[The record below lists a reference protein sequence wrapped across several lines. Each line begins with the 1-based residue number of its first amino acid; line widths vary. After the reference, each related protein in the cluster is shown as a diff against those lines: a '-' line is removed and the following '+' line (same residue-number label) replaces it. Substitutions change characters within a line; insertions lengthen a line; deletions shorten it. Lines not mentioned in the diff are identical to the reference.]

1 MNDFN
6 YYKSK
11 EIYREKYYQMPKVF
25 FTNEKYM
32 DLSNDA
38 KIAYML
44 LKDRFDY
51 SVKNNWVDS
60 DDNIFFI
67 FTVEELMKL
76 LQCREGKVSKIKKE
90 LEKAGLL
97 KQKRGRVNK
106 RDGKIE
112 SMPNLL
118 YLGKPEVTNQDVFKI
133 MEEEDNTDSTVIAK
147 IANTAKPRKINDS
160 TVIAKI
166 ANTAKP
172 RKINDS
178 TVIAKIANTAKPRK
192 INDSTV
198 IAKIA
203 NTAKS
208 SHIKDSTVIAKIADN
223 LFYSNSIDTNRHI
236 IDTET
241 DQLQNQVLLDN
252 FVDIMQEDSIN
263 TFVPENVLNLI
274 KTFSSSYSEAQQTVQ
289 TIHNAKKKAEELEQT
304 IVVYEELESYGI
316 DADKGL
322 YMTLLK
328 AYQKQKTEKVNNLQ
342 NLIFVYVKNWFV
354 EKAIAAKLA
363 NEQRETFNELPT
375 VSTENWL
382 E

>member
-25 FTNEKYM
+25 FTNQKYM

-147 IANTAKPRKINDS
+147 IANTVKPRE
-160 TVIAKI
+160 
-166 ANTAKP
+166 
-172 RKINDS
+172 
-178 TVIAKIANTAKPRK
+178 

-252 FVDIMQEDSIN
+252 FVDIMKEDSIN

-274 KTFSSSYSEAQQTVQ
+274 KTFSSTYEDAQKTVQ

-304 IVVYEELESYGI
+304 VVVYEELESYGI

>member
-25 FTNEKYM
+25 FTNQKYM

-147 IANTAKPRKINDS
+147 IANTVKPRE
-160 TVIAKI
+160 
-166 ANTAKP
+166 
-172 RKINDS
+172 
-178 TVIAKIANTAKPRK
+178 

-252 FVDIMQEDSIN
+252 FVEIMKEDSIN
-263 TFVPENVLNLI
+263 TFVPEKVLSLI
-274 KTFSSSYSEAQQTVQ
+274 KTFSNTYEEAQQTVT
-289 TIHNAKKKAEELEQT
+289 TIHNAKHKAEELEKT
-304 IVVYEELESYGI
+304 VVVYEELESYGI

-342 NLIFVYVKNWFV
+342 NLIFVYVKNWFI

>member
-133 MEEEDNTDSTVIAK
+133 MEEEDNT
-147 IANTAKPRKINDS
+147 
-160 TVIAKI
+160 
-166 ANTAKP
+166 
-172 RKINDS
+172 DS

-375 VSTENWL
+375 V
-382 E
+382 

>member
-1 MNDFN
+1 MSKFQF
-6 YYKSK
+6 YKSK
-11 EIYREKYYQMPKVF
+11 EVYREKYYQMPKVF
-25 FTNEKYM
+25 FTSEKYLN
-32 DLSNDA
+32 LSNDA

-97 KQKRGRVNK
+97 KQKRGRANK
-106 RDGKIE
+106 HDGKIE

-118 YLGKPEVTNQDVFKI
+118 YLGKPEVTTQDVFKI
-133 MEEEDNTDSTVIAK
+133 MEEEDTTDSTVIAK
-147 IANTAKPRKINDS
+147 IANTVKPQEINDS
-160 TVIAKI
+160 TVIVKI
-166 ANTAKP
+166 ANTAK
-172 RKINDS
+172 
-178 TVIAKIANTAKPRK
+178 V
-192 INDSTV
+192 
-198 IAKIA
+198 
-203 NTAKS
+203 
-208 SHIKDSTVIAKIADN
+208 SHTKDSTVIAKIADN
-223 LFYSNSIDTNRHI
+223 LFYSNNLDTNRHL

-252 FVDIMQEDSIN
+252 FVDIMKEDSIN

-274 KTFSSSYSEAQQTVQ
+274 KTFSSTYEDAQQTVQ

-316 DADKGL
+316 DVDKGL

-342 NLIFVYVKNWFV
+342 NLIFVYVKNWFA
-354 EKAIAAKLA
+354 EKAIPAKLA
-363 NEQRETFNELPT
+363 HEQTAETNSLPAINI
-375 VSTENWL
+375 ENWL

>member
-1 MNDFN
+1 
-6 YYKSK
+6 
-11 EIYREKYYQMPKVF
+11 
-25 FTNEKYM
+25 
-32 DLSNDA
+32 A

-133 MEEEDNTDSTVIAK
+133 MEEEDNT
-147 IANTAKPRKINDS
+147 
-160 TVIAKI
+160 
-166 ANTAKP
+166 
-172 RKINDS
+172 DS

-354 EKAIAAKLA
+354 EKAIAA
-363 NEQRETFNELPT
+363 
-375 VSTENWL
+375 
-382 E
+382 

>member
-97 KQKRGRVNK
+97 KQRRGRVNK

-133 MEEEDNTDSTVIAK
+133 LEEEDNTDTTVIAK
-147 IANTAKPRKINDS
+147 IANTAKPREINDT

-166 ANTAKP
+166 ANTE
-172 RKINDS
+172 
-178 TVIAKIANTAKPRK
+178 
-192 INDSTV
+192 
-198 IAKIA
+198 
-203 NTAKS
+203 KS

-241 DQLQNQVLLDN
+241 DQLQSQVLLDN
-252 FVDIMQEDSIN
+252 FVDIMKEESIN

-375 VSTENWL
+375 VSTDNWL

>member
-133 MEEEDNTDSTVIAK
+133 MEEEDNT
-147 IANTAKPRKINDS
+147 
-160 TVIAKI
+160 
-166 ANTAKP
+166 
-172 RKINDS
+172 DS

-363 NEQRETFNELPT
+363 N
-375 VSTENWL
+375 
-382 E
+382 

>member
-133 MEEEDNTDSTVIAK
+133 MEEEDNTDTTVIAK
-147 IANTAKPRKINDS
+147 ITNTAKPREIND
-160 TVIAKI
+160 T
-166 ANTAKP
+166 
-172 RKINDS
+172 
-178 TVIAKIANTAKPRK
+178 
-192 INDSTV
+192 TV

-252 FVDIMQEDSIN
+252 FVDIMKEDSIN

-289 TIHNAKKKAEELEQT
+289 TIHNAKRKAEELEQT

>member
-1 MNDFN
+1 
-6 YYKSK
+6 
-11 EIYREKYYQMPKVF
+11 
-25 FTNEKYM
+25 YM

-133 MEEEDNTDSTVIAK
+133 MEEEDNT
-147 IANTAKPRKINDS
+147 
-160 TVIAKI
+160 
-166 ANTAKP
+166 
-172 RKINDS
+172 DS

>member
-1 MNDFN
+1 NDFN

-133 MEEEDNTDSTVIAK
+133 MEEEDNT
-147 IANTAKPRKINDS
+147 
-160 TVIAKI
+160 
-166 ANTAKP
+166 
-172 RKINDS
+172 DS

-375 VSTENWL
+375 VS
-382 E
+382 

>member
-1 MNDFN
+1 
-6 YYKSK
+6 
-11 EIYREKYYQMPKVF
+11 
-25 FTNEKYM
+25 
-32 DLSNDA
+32 
-38 KIAYML
+38 
-44 LKDRFDY
+44 
-51 SVKNNWVDS
+51 
-60 DDNIFFI
+60 
-67 FTVEELMKL
+67 
-76 LQCREGKVSKIKKE
+76 
-90 LEKAGLL
+90 
-97 KQKRGRVNK
+97 
-106 RDGKIE
+106 
-112 SMPNLL
+112 PNLL

-133 MEEEDNTDSTVIAK
+133 MEEEDNTDTTVIAK
-147 IANTAKPRKINDS
+147 IANTAKPREIND
-160 TVIAKI
+160 T
-166 ANTAKP
+166 
-172 RKINDS
+172 
-178 TVIAKIANTAKPRK
+178 
-192 INDSTV
+192 TV

-252 FVDIMQEDSIN
+252 FVDIMKEDSIN

-274 KTFSSSYSEAQQTVQ
+274 KTFSSTYEDAQKTVQ

-304 IVVYEELESYGI
+304 VVVYEELESYGI

>member
-133 MEEEDNTDSTVIAK
+133 MEEEDNTDT
-147 IANTAKPRKINDS
+147 
-160 TVIAKI
+160 
-166 ANTAKP
+166 
-172 RKINDS
+172 
-178 TVIAKIANTAKPRK
+178 
-192 INDSTV
+192 TV

-252 FVDIMQEDSIN
+252 FVDIMKEDSIN

-289 TIHNAKKKAEELEQT
+289 TIHNAKRKAEELEQT

>member
-1 MNDFN
+1 
-6 YYKSK
+6 
-11 EIYREKYYQMPKVF
+11 MPKVF

-51 SVKNNWVDS
+51 SVKNNWLDS

-133 MEEEDNTDSTVIAK
+133 MEEEDNT
-147 IANTAKPRKINDS
+147 
-160 TVIAKI
+160 
-166 ANTAKP
+166 
-172 RKINDS
+172 DS

>member
-147 IANTAKPRKINDS
+147 IANTAK
-160 TVIAKI
+160 
-166 ANTAKP
+166 
-172 RKINDS
+172 
-178 TVIAKIANTAKPRK
+178 
-192 INDSTV
+192 
-198 IAKIA
+198 
-203 NTAKS
+203 S

-289 TIHNAKKKAEELEQT
+289 TIHNAKKKAEKLEQT

>member
-147 IANTAKPRKINDS
+147 IANTVKPRE
-160 TVIAKI
+160 
-166 ANTAKP
+166 
-172 RKINDS
+172 
-178 TVIAKIANTAKPRK
+178 

-252 FVDIMQEDSIN
+252 FVDIMKEDSIN

-363 NEQRETFNELPT
+363 IEQRETFNELPT

>member
-1 MNDFN
+1 
-6 YYKSK
+6 
-11 EIYREKYYQMPKVF
+11 
-25 FTNEKYM
+25 
-32 DLSNDA
+32 
-38 KIAYML
+38 
-44 LKDRFDY
+44 

-133 MEEEDNTDSTVIAK
+133 MEEEDNT
-147 IANTAKPRKINDS
+147 
-160 TVIAKI
+160 
-166 ANTAKP
+166 
-172 RKINDS
+172 DS

>member
-1 MNDFN
+1 
-6 YYKSK
+6 
-11 EIYREKYYQMPKVF
+11 
-25 FTNEKYM
+25 
-32 DLSNDA
+32 
-38 KIAYML
+38 
-44 LKDRFDY
+44 KDRFDY

-133 MEEEDNTDSTVIAK
+133 MEEEDNTDTTVIAK
-147 IANTAKPRKINDS
+147 IANTAKPREIND
-160 TVIAKI
+160 T
-166 ANTAKP
+166 
-172 RKINDS
+172 
-178 TVIAKIANTAKPRK
+178 
-192 INDSTV
+192 TV

-252 FVDIMQEDSIN
+252 FVDIMKEDSIN

-274 KTFSSSYSEAQQTVQ
+274 KTFSSTYEDAQKTVQ

-304 IVVYEELESYGI
+304 VVVYEELESYGI

>member
-133 MEEEDNTDSTVIAK
+133 MEEEDNTDTTVIAK
-147 IANTAKPRKINDS
+147 IANTAKPREINDT

-166 ANTAKP
+166 ANT
-172 RKINDS
+172 
-178 TVIAKIANTAKPRK
+178 V
-192 INDSTV
+192 
-198 IAKIA
+198 
-203 NTAKS
+203 KS

-252 FVDIMQEDSIN
+252 FVDIMKEDSIN

-289 TIHNAKKKAEELEQT
+289 TIHNAKRKAEELEQT

-375 VSTENWL
+375 VSTE
-382 E
+382 

>member
-1 MNDFN
+1 
-6 YYKSK
+6 
-11 EIYREKYYQMPKVF
+11 
-25 FTNEKYM
+25 EKYM

-133 MEEEDNTDSTVIAK
+133 MEEEDNTDTTVIAK
-147 IANTAKPRKINDS
+147 IANTAKPREIND
-160 TVIAKI
+160 T
-166 ANTAKP
+166 
-172 RKINDS
+172 
-178 TVIAKIANTAKPRK
+178 
-192 INDSTV
+192 TV

-252 FVDIMQEDSIN
+252 FVDIMKEDSIN

-274 KTFSSSYSEAQQTVQ
+274 KTFSSTYEDAQKTVQ

-304 IVVYEELESYGI
+304 VVVYEELESYGI

-354 EKAIAAKLA
+354 
-363 NEQRETFNELPT
+363 
-375 VSTENWL
+375 
-382 E
+382 

>member
-133 MEEEDNTDSTVIAK
+133 MEEEDNTDTTVIAK
-147 IANTAKPRKINDS
+147 IANTAKPREIND
-160 TVIAKI
+160 T
-166 ANTAKP
+166 
-172 RKINDS
+172 
-178 TVIAKIANTAKPRK
+178 
-192 INDSTV
+192 TV

-252 FVDIMQEDSIN
+252 FVDIMKEDSIN

-274 KTFSSSYSEAQQTVQ
+274 KTFSSTYEDAQKTVQ

-304 IVVYEELESYGI
+304 VVVYEELESYGI

-328 AYQKQKTEKVNNLQ
+328 AYQKQ
-342 NLIFVYVKNWFV
+342 
-354 EKAIAAKLA
+354 
-363 NEQRETFNELPT
+363 
-375 VSTENWL
+375 
-382 E
+382 

>member
-1 MNDFN
+1 
-6 YYKSK
+6 
-11 EIYREKYYQMPKVF
+11 
-25 FTNEKYM
+25 
-32 DLSNDA
+32 SNDA

-51 SVKNNWVDS
+51 SVKNNWLDS

-133 MEEEDNTDSTVIAK
+133 MEEEDNT
-147 IANTAKPRKINDS
+147 
-160 TVIAKI
+160 
-166 ANTAKP
+166 
-172 RKINDS
+172 DS

>member
-51 SVKNNWVDS
+51 SVKNNWLDS

-133 MEEEDNTDSTVIAK
+133 MEEEDNT
-147 IANTAKPRKINDS
+147 
-160 TVIAKI
+160 
-166 ANTAKP
+166 
-172 RKINDS
+172 DS

>member
-133 MEEEDNTDSTVIAK
+133 MEEEDNTDTTVIAK
-147 IANTAKPRKINDS
+147 IANTAKPREIND
-160 TVIAKI
+160 T
-166 ANTAKP
+166 
-172 RKINDS
+172 
-178 TVIAKIANTAKPRK
+178 
-192 INDSTV
+192 TV

-252 FVDIMQEDSIN
+252 FVDIMKEDSIN

-274 KTFSSSYSEAQQTVQ
+274 KTFSSTYEDAQKTVQ

-304 IVVYEELESYGI
+304 VVVYEELESYGI

-342 NLIFVYVKNWFV
+342 NLIFV
-354 EKAIAAKLA
+354 
-363 NEQRETFNELPT
+363 
-375 VSTENWL
+375 
-382 E
+382 

>member
-133 MEEEDNTDSTVIAK
+133 MEEEDNTDTTVIAK
-147 IANTAKPRKINDS
+147 IANTAKPREIND
-160 TVIAKI
+160 T
-166 ANTAKP
+166 
-172 RKINDS
+172 
-178 TVIAKIANTAKPRK
+178 
-192 INDSTV
+192 TV

-252 FVDIMQEDSIN
+252 FVDIMKEDSIN

-274 KTFSSSYSEAQQTVQ
+274 KTFSSTYEDAQKTVQ

-304 IVVYEELESYGI
+304 VVVYEELESYGI

-363 NEQRETFNELPT
+363 NE
-375 VSTENWL
+375 
-382 E
+382 

>member
-133 MEEEDNTDSTVIAK
+133 MEEEDNTDTTVIAK
-147 IANTAKPRKINDS
+147 IANTAKPREIND
-160 TVIAKI
+160 T
-166 ANTAKP
+166 
-172 RKINDS
+172 
-178 TVIAKIANTAKPRK
+178 
-192 INDSTV
+192 TV

-252 FVDIMQEDSIN
+252 FVDIMKEDSIN

-274 KTFSSSYSEAQQTVQ
+274 KTFSSTYEDAQKTVQ

-304 IVVYEELESYGI
+304 VVVYEELESYGI

-354 EKAIAAKLA
+354 EKAIAA
-363 NEQRETFNELPT
+363 
-375 VSTENWL
+375 
-382 E
+382 

>member
-133 MEEEDNTDSTVIAK
+133 MEEEDST
-147 IANTAKPRKINDS
+147 
-160 TVIAKI
+160 
-166 ANTAKP
+166 
-172 RKINDS
+172 DS

-363 NEQRETFNELPT
+363 NE
-375 VSTENWL
+375 
-382 E
+382 

>member
-32 DLSNDA
+32 YLSNDA

-97 KQKRGRVNK
+97 KQRRGRVNK

-133 MEEEDNTDSTVIAK
+133 MEEEDNTDTTVIAK
-147 IANTAKPRKINDS
+147 IAITE
-160 TVIAKI
+160 
-166 ANTAKP
+166 
-172 RKINDS
+172 
-178 TVIAKIANTAKPRK
+178 
-192 INDSTV
+192 
-198 IAKIA
+198 
-203 NTAKS
+203 KS

-241 DQLQNQVLLDN
+241 DQLQSQVLLDN
-252 FVDIMQEDSIN
+252 FVDTMKEESIN

-316 DADKGL
+316 DADKG
-322 YMTLLK
+322 
-328 AYQKQKTEKVNNLQ
+328 
-342 NLIFVYVKNWFV
+342 
-354 EKAIAAKLA
+354 
-363 NEQRETFNELPT
+363 
-375 VSTENWL
+375 
-382 E
+382 

>member
-11 EIYREKYYQMPKVF
+11 EVYREKYYQMPKVF
-25 FTNEKYM
+25 FTNQKYM

-147 IANTAKPRKINDS
+147 IANTVKPRE
-160 TVIAKI
+160 
-166 ANTAKP
+166 
-172 RKINDS
+172 
-178 TVIAKIANTAKPRK
+178 

-252 FVDIMQEDSIN
+252 FVDIMKEDSIN

-354 EKAIAAKLA
+354 EKAISAKLA

>member
-1 MNDFN
+1 
-6 YYKSK
+6 
-11 EIYREKYYQMPKVF
+11 
-25 FTNEKYM
+25 
-32 DLSNDA
+32 
-38 KIAYML
+38 IAYML

-133 MEEEDNTDSTVIAK
+133 MEEEDNT
-147 IANTAKPRKINDS
+147 
-160 TVIAKI
+160 
-166 ANTAKP
+166 
-172 RKINDS
+172 DS

-375 VSTENWL
+375 VSTE
-382 E
+382 